1 MENSQSKRK
10 DKKNAE
16 IVEALA
22 RRGLLPDTEIS
33 DEQRRTAKQKRLQKS
48 FHNTELLLKNYR
60 DIAWMVECLP
70 DAVAEELDRPFE
82 TVDELLDGIEVSS
95 TFGQRKLEKRLAGVE
110 KTRLMLERVN
120 DALTVLKQKPGNGQ
134 MLYNLI
140 YLTYIAPEKLSPE
153 ELISSLCIIQGR
165 GPTSCRSQGRIQAS
179 GCIIRPASRFVDYEI
194 GARIGSCTSSR
205 INVHI

>member
-10 DKKNAE
+10 NTE
-16 IVEALA
+16 IVETLA
-22 RRGLLPDTEIS
+22 RRGLLPDTGIS

-153 ELISSLCIIQGR
+153 ELLFRLNISSR
-165 GPTSCRSQGRIQAS
+165 NYYRYRIQAINLLS
-179 GCIIRPASRFVDYEI
+179 LRLWSSPDSTVDLWLELLMI
-194 GARIGSCTSSR
+194 SES
-205 INVHI
+205 

>member
-16 IVEALA
+16 IVDALA
-22 RRGLLPDTEIS
+22 RRGLLPDTGIS

-95 TFGQRKLEKRLAGVE
+95 TFGQRKLEKRLVGVE

-153 ELISSLCIIQGR
+153 ELLFRLNISSR
-165 GPTSCRSQGRIQAS
+165 NYYRFRIKAINLLS
-179 GCIIRPASRFVDYEI
+179 LRLWSSPDSTVDLWLELLMI
-194 GARIGSCTSSR
+194 SES
-205 INVHI
+205 

>member
-10 DKKNAE
+10 NKKNAE
-16 IVEALA
+16 IVETLA
-22 RRGLLPDTEIS
+22 VRGLLPDTEIS
-33 DEQRRTAKQKRLQKS
+33 DEQRRTEKQKRLQKS

-153 ELISSLCIIQGR
+153 ELLFRLNISSR
-165 GPTSCRSQGRIQAS
+165 NYYRYRIQAINLLS
-179 GCIIRPASRFVDYEI
+179 LRLWSSPDSTVDLWLELLMI
-194 GARIGSCTSSR
+194 SES
-205 INVHI
+205 

>member
-16 IVEALA
+16 IVETLA
-22 RRGLLPDTEIS
+22 VRGLLPDTEIS

-153 ELISSLCIIQGR
+153 ELLFRLNISSR
-165 GPTSCRSQGRIQAS
+165 NYYRYRIQAINLLS
-179 GCIIRPASRFVDYEI
+179 LRLWSSPDSTVDLWLELLMI
-194 GARIGSCTSSR
+194 SES
-205 INVHI
+205 

>member
-10 DKKNAE
+10 NKKNAE
-16 IVEALA
+16 IVDALA

-95 TFGQRKLEKRLAGVE
+95 TFGQRKLEKRLVGVE

-153 ELISSLCIIQGR
+153 ELLFRLNISSR
-165 GPTSCRSQGRIQAS
+165 NYYRYRIQAINLLS
-179 GCIIRPASRFVDYEI
+179 LRLWSSPDSTVDLWLELLMI
-194 GARIGSCTSSR
+194 SES
-205 INVHI
+205 

>member
-10 DKKNAE
+10 NKMNAE
-16 IVEALA
+16 IVDALA

-153 ELISSLCIIQGR
+153 ELLFRLNISSR
-165 GPTSCRSQGRIQAS
+165 NYYRYRIQAINLLS
-179 GCIIRPASRFVDYEI
+179 LRLWSSPDSTVDLWLELLMI
-194 GARIGSCTSSR
+194 SKS
-205 INVHI
+205 

>member
-16 IVEALA
+16 IVDALA

-95 TFGQRKLEKRLAGVE
+95 TFGQRKLEKRLVGVE

-140 YLTYIAPEKLSPE
+140 YLTYIAPDKLSPE
-153 ELISSLCIIQGR
+153 ELLFRLNISSR
-165 GPTSCRSQGRIQAS
+165 NYYRYRIQAINLLS
-179 GCIIRPASRFVDYEI
+179 LRLWSSPDSTVDLWLELLMI
-194 GARIGSCTSSR
+194 SES
-205 INVHI
+205 

>member
-16 IVEALA
+16 VVDTLA

-48 FHNTELLLKNYR
+48 FHTTELLLKNYR

-153 ELISSLCIIQGR
+153 ELLYRLNISSR
-165 GPTSCRSQGRIQAS
+165 NYYRFRIKAINLLS
-179 GCIIRPASRFVDYEI
+179 LRLWSSPDSTVDLWLELLMI
-194 GARIGSCTSSR
+194 SES
-205 INVHI
+205 